1 MSETALELSQ
11 QYLTFGL
18 GNETFAVDVAK
29 AREVLDGINITKV
42 PQTPEYMLG
51 VINLRSS
58 VVPVID
64 MRLKFGMEQVEQTV
78 DTCIIVLEINVD
90 GDSIIVGALAD
101 SVREVLDILPDQI
114 EPPPRLGTKLNTDFI
129 QGMGNCNDEFVI
141 ILNIDKVFSVDELS
155 LVQGMSNDTNADDEQ
170 G

>member
-1 MSETALELSQ
+1 MSEAATELTQ

-18 GNETFAVDVAK
+18 GDETFAVDVSK

-42 PQTPEYMLG
+42 PQTPDYMLG

-64 MRLKFGMEQVEQTV
+64 MRLKFGMEASERTV
-78 DTCIIVLEINVD
+78 DTCIIVLEIAVD
-90 GDSIIVGALAD
+90 GEAIIIGALAD
-101 SVREVLDILPDQI
+101 SVQEVLDISANQI

-129 QGMGNCNDEFVI
+129 LGMGNCDDEFVI
-141 ILNIDKVFSVDELS
+141 ILDIDLVFTTDELAMAKDI
-155 LVQGMSNDTNADDEQ
+155 VGETANREEN
-170 G
+170 

>member
-1 MSETALELSQ
+1 MSETALALAQ

-29 AREVLDGINITKV
+29 TREVLDDISITAV
-42 PQTPEYMLG
+42 PQTPDYMLG

-64 MRLKFGMEQVEQTV
+64 MRMKFNMEKVAQTV
-78 DTCIIVLEINVD
+78 DSCIIVLEVNVD
-90 GDSIIVGALAD
+90 GDLIVVGALTD
-101 SVREVLDILPDQI
+101 SVREVLDINPDQI

-141 ILNIDKVFSVDELS
+141 ILDIDKVFSVDELN
-155 LVQGMSNDTNADDEQ
+155 LVQEVYAEKEDET
-170 G
+170 